1 MQKLLLVLFLSLGFI
16 GNSYATVMI
25 CKDNNDHSTC
35 TAPSLPITDTKDNWK
50 CNEGFI
56 KSYDKR
62 MCVNPNSSIDIG
74 KLSVTLTGGYKVE
87 IHKQGEHKFTYN
99 CQHHFTCEIYSVSKA
114 DPEYKVSDGR
124 VQTSKDLMPLL
135 ADNIKKTYDGQLRFF
150 VVLSSASG
158 AWQELKQY
166 AVDVVSGGV
175 EELSSGRS
183 YYRYGMNKPSGDES
197 CINIFL
203 C

>member
-1 MQKLLLVLFLSLGFI
+1 MQKLLLLLFLSLGFI
-16 GNSYATVMI
+16 GNSYADVMI

-35 TAPSLPITDTKDNWK
+35 TAPSSPSDMADIWY
-50 CNEGFI
+50 CNEGYV
-56 KSYDKR
+56 KSDDER
-62 MCVNPNSSIDIG
+62 SCVSLSSSIDIG

-87 IHKQGEHKFTYN
+87 IHKEGEHKFTYN
-99 CQHHFTCEIYSVSKA
+99 CQHHFICEIYSISKA
-114 DPEYKVSDGR
+114 DPEYEISDGS
-124 VQTSKDLMPLL
+124 VQASKDLMPLL
-135 ADNIKKTYDGQLRFF
+135 ADNIKKTHDGQLRFF

-183 YYRYGMNKPSGDES
+183 YYKYGMNKPSGDES
-197 CINIFL
+197 CVNIFL